1 MHKTN
6 NMIYFPYTDKEYHEK
21 YVEVKTAAGCSER
34 LARITTEG
42 NVHTITLGIE
52 CESVEY
58 RKLNDLVTVA
68 LLKNPIIQQKKYTT
82 NKEVF
87 DSIRRTGY
95 RKRCQKVEVIRST
108 VDSRE
113 PIKFYLSMATVEE
126 VKRHIESITI
136 NKQTT

>member
-6 NMIYFPYTDKEYHEK
+6 NMTFYKYIDRPYTEM
-21 YVEVKTAAGCSER
+21 
-34 LARITTEG
+34 EG
-42 NVHTITLGIE
+42 QMNINGLISTVICRVYIDDNGWHHMAMPIE

-58 RKLNDLVTVA
+58 RKLSDLVTVA

-95 RKRCQKVEVIRST
+95 RKRCQKVEVVRST
-108 VDSRE
+108 PDTKDPVSFKLTLA
-113 PIKFYLSMATVEE
+113 PIEE
-126 VKRHIESITI
+126 LEQFIK
-136 NKQTT
+136 